1 MSDLKLTTR
10 DMEII
15 SKAFQCFQ
23 SAEAMKV
30 SQRRHFFNQHLLQR
44 LIPTTLPL
52 SNARISFGR
61 AIFPHLTWPSFIS
74 AKHEG
79 S

>member
-30 SQRRHFFNQHLLQR
+30 SQRRLYFNQHLLR
-44 LIPTTLPL
+44 GLIPTTFPL

-61 AIFPHLTWPSFIS
+61 ALLPHLTWPSFIS
-74 AKHEG
+74 VKHEG